1 MNRTSFFLSACLGTS
16 IFLTVIFGCG
26 PTEYR
31 MTGNTMGTTY
41 TVKVVAVS
49 LPSTADLKERIDR
62 RLEAINQSMST
73 YRQDS
78 EISRFNRFGRVGERF
93 PISND
98 FSRVMQVAEQ
108 VHRLSGGAWDPT
120 VAPLVELWGFG
131 RMGPPEGIP
140 SAEAIR
146 AALARVGFDR
156 ITLFED
162 RVLAKRDADVQLDLA
177 SIAKGYGVDQVA
189 VLLKESGYKNF
200 LVEIGGE
207 VYAAGRRKDGGPW
220 KIGVNR
226 PEADAPQDAVYRV
239 AALSDRA
246 MATSG
251 DYRNFFEIAG
261 RRYAHVIDPR
271 TGRPVT
277 NGVVSV
283 TVTAD
288 SCTLADALAT
298 ALMVM
303 GPTQGLPMIESLPNV
318 EALVIVGAADGNYR
332 DVHSSGFF
340 ERSAP

>member
-1 MNRTSFFLSACLGTS
+1 MNRTSFVLSACLYAGS
-16 IFLTVIFGCG
+16 FLTVIFGCG

-31 MTGNTMGTTY
+31 ITGNTMGTTY

-78 EISRFNRFGRVGERF
+78 EISRFNRLDRVGERF

-98 FSRVMQVAEQ
+98 FSRVMQVAEK

-131 RMGPPEGIP
+131 REGPPEGIP
-140 SAEAIR
+140 AAEAIR
-146 AALARVGFDR
+146 AGLARVGLDR

-162 RVLAKRDADVQLDLA
+162 AFLVKRDADIQLDLA
-177 SIAKGYGVDQVA
+177 SIAKGYGVDQIA
-189 VLLKESGYKNF
+189 VLLRESGYKNF

-207 VYAAGRRKDGGPW
+207 VYAAGRRKDGRPW

-251 DYRNFFEIAG
+251 DYRNFFEIDG
-261 RRYAHVIDPR
+261 RRYTHVIDPR

-303 GPTQGLPMIESLPNV
+303 GPSQGLSMIESLSNV
-318 EALVIVGAADGNYR
+318 EALVIVAAADGNYR

-340 ERSAP
+340 GRSAP